1 MTKRFKELLLSIN
14 EKSLLEQKEILE
26 NALTEWMGNNK
37 QVDDILVVGLRV

>member
-26 NALTEWMGNNK
+26 NTLTKWMGNNE
-37 QVDDILVVGLRV
+37 QVDDILVVGLRI